1 MSGLQGARAA
11 RGDAAKLRQVKE
23 LWDNTPS
30 GLEEQA
36 RYNMA
41 TDFIS
46 VLEKG
51 TEESY
56 LKVDMKK
63 GRLHSSTC

>member
-51 TEESY
+51 T
-56 LKVDMKK
+56 
-63 GRLHSSTC
+63 